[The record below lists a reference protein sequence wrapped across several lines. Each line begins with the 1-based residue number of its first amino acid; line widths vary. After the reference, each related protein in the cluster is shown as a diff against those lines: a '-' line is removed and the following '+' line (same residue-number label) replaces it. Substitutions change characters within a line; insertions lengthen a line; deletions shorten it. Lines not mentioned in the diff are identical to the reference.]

1 MTTIQQITD
10 PAAREAADA
19 AYRETA
25 QTFLRRKID
34 ETLLQAKQ
42 QARRALSEETLFTD
56 WRSALEEWELDLSE
70 LFRGELILEAE
81 KLLRSRMQDP
91 GRPVRFEEDEAFQK
105 QAQTLCAAFWTEK
118 LEELVAQERRL
129 SALVAGRFD
138 RYDRSILYAVRQ
150 LREAAPLPEQIYYDG
165 FLREAEALAQKP
177 LAAASVRRD
186 YTGLATA
193 FVLRVEEEEP
203 EAQSVL
209 RALHAAV
216 LEAVVAADRE
226 LATGR

>member
-1 MTTIQQITD
+1 MNMQQITD
-10 PAAREAADA
+10 PAAREAANA

-70 LFRGELILEAE
+70 LLRGDLLLEAE

-105 QAQTLCAAFWTEK
+105 EAQTLCAAFWTEK
-118 LEELVAQERRL
+118 LGELVAQERRL

-138 RYDRSILYAVRQ
+138 RYDRSILYAVRR

-177 LAAASVRRD
+177 PAAGVRRD

-226 LATGR
+226 LAAGR